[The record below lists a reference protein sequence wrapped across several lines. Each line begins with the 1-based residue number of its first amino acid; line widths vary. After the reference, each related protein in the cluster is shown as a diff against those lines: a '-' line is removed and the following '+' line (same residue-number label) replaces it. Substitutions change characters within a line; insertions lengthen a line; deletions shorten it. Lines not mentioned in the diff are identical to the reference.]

1 MIGKIYKCFTPYY
14 DSQKRAMSMKSR
26 PALVLAKADADDYIV
41 LPVSTITHKENID
54 PYYDIEVDPALYPKL
69 NFQKVSYI
77 RTHKQTV
84 VNRANLG
91 DEISTLCKEYE
102 DLYLEVLTK
111 REEFSKNITEQ
122 ALAK

>member
-1 MIGKIYKCFTPYY
+1 
-14 DSQKRAMSMKSR
+14 MKSR

-41 LPVSTITHKENID
+41 LPVSTITQKENID

-84 VNRANLG
+84 VNRANMG
-91 DEISTLCKEYE
+91 DEISNLCKEYE